1 MHVKN
6 KTLQRLKEGG
16 SVIGF
21 FVTIPSYDI
30 AELLSKIGS
39 DYLVF
44 DLEHGSISF
53 DMLPWLLAAASGGE
67 ATPLVR
73 IPWNDP
79 VYAKLALDRGAQGI
93 MIPQVDTKEE
103 AEKAVKACKYPPEG
117 IRGIGPRR
125 SSLYYTDFVD
135 YVKHANEEVMVIPL
149 IESITAVNNIE
160 EIISVKGV
168 DALALGPDDM
178 SASMGY
184 TYSLPKRENPVLEAI
199 DKVLEA
205 GRCHGIPIAMP
216 AGANVSVAREW
227 MGKGCRMVHLAEDS
241 DYLMK
246 MKEDLTRLNAERT
259 R

>member
-1 MHVKN
+1 MKN
-6 KTLQRLKEGG
+6 KTLELLKQNKT
-16 SVIGF
+16 VIGF
-21 FVTIPSYDI
+21 IVTIPSYDI
-30 AELLSKIGS
+30 AELLSRIGF
-39 DYLVF
+39 DYLFF
-44 DLEHGSISF
+44 DLEHGSIGF
-53 DMLPWLLAAASGGE
+53 EMLPWLLAAASGGE

-93 MIPQVDTKEE
+93 IVPQVDTKED

-135 YVKHANEEVMVIPL
+135 YVKHANEEVMVMPL

-160 EIISVKGV
+160 EIVSVKGV
-168 DALALGPDDM
+168 SALGLGPDDL

-184 TYSLPKRENPVLEAI
+184 TYSLPKREKPVLEAI

-205 GRCHGIPIAMP
+205 GRKHSIPVAMP
-216 AGANVSVAREW
+216 GGGVEGTREW
-227 MGKGCRMVHLAEDS
+227 IRKGCRMVHFGEDT
-241 DYLMK
+241 DYMVK
-246 MKEDLTRLNAERT
+246 MKDDLAKLAAERN